1 MFHLF
6 IISFFFSSL
15 PANDINTLC
24 DRAQFFLFNRHLNR
38 TYLDSAYAILAHCRN
53 LDPRNERTLYLW
65 SRIHTQMGEDARN
78 TAEKIRLFERAK
90 VIAETLQTINPQ
102 NPAGYLWWAIPQGRI
117 GQMRGVLNSLFMVP
131 DLKKMFN
138 KTLELDSSYAAAYDA
153 LGVLYYE
160 LPSFAGGDL
169 KKAEKFLIKGLR
181 VDPNYTVIRLDL
193 ARVYIKQHRY
203 EDAKRELHNILKTQK
218 PTYPADYFLEDK
230 PAAEKLLKDLTKE
243 NRHP

>member
-1 MFHLF
+1 MLHLF
-6 IISFFFSSL
+6 IISFFFSSV

-38 TYLDSAYAILAHCRN
+38 TYLDSAYTILAHCRTR
-53 LDPRNERTLYLW
+53 DAKHERTLYLW

-78 TAEKIRLFERAK
+78 AAEKIRLFERAK
-90 VIAETLQTINPQ
+90 AIAETLQAINPN
-102 NPAGYLWWAIPQGRI
+102 NPDGYMWWAIPQGRI
-117 GQMRGVLNSLFMVP
+117 GQVRGVLNSLFMVP

-169 KKAEKFLIKGLR
+169 KKAEKFLIQGLR

-193 ARVYIKQHRY
+193 AKVYIKQRRY
-203 EDAKRELHNILKTQK
+203 EDAKRELLYILKTSK
-218 PTYPADYFLEDK
+218 PTYPADYFLDDK
-230 PAAEKLLKDLTKE
+230 PAAQKLLEELTQKKCQS
-243 NRHP
+243 